1 MKTAESD
8 GSRGYKY
15 YPIAYSNGVLTTMIS
30 LNNLRY
36 VGYTPWATPV
46 DKTKFLDGLNSDY
59 STGYPDLKIFN
70 ILSVGF

>member
-1 MKTAESD
+1 METHESNGTTD
-8 GSRGYKY
+8 YIY
-15 YPIAYSNGVLTTMIS
+15 YPIAYSTRVLSTMIS

-46 DKTKFLDGLNSDY
+46 DNTKFLDGLNSDY

-70 ILSVGF
+70 ILSIGF